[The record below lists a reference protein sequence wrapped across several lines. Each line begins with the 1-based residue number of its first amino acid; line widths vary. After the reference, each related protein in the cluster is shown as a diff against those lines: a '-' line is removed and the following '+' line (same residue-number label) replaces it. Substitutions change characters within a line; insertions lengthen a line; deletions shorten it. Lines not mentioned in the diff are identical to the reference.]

1 MPGAPVTTGLDEG
14 SSQMSSSDRKTVT
27 SAETSGCQKH
37 QAMEKLTL
45 GQTWVGVRGVSQR
58 QQWLPVHATYMR
70 FKCNE
75 TAKKEARG
83 INGGKDPAG
92 QDVGRVSV
100 RTELSHS
107 SQEGG

>member
-1 MPGAPVTTGLDEG
+1 
-14 SSQMSSSDRKTVT
+14 
-27 SAETSGCQKH
+27 
-37 QAMEKLTL
+37 MEKLTL

-58 QQWLPVHATYMR
+58 QQWLPVHATYVR

-75 TAKKEARG
+75 TAKKETRG

-100 RTELSHS
+100 RIELSHS
-107 SQEGG
+107 SQEWGLKSPGSPPKSSKRTEKLQGREGTWNNTFH